1 MSFNGFSHS
10 VMGASHVAKGIVC
23 QDSSAHKITDRY
35 AIAVVADGHG
45 SKKHFRSNIGSQCA
59 VEATIET
66 IDRFYEDPDAFEEN
80 LPKNHKMII
89 RNIERQIIAAWD
101 TKVMKHLEENPV
113 TVVEKKPFT
122 QEEFEAIN
130 PESYYGTT
138 LIAAVA
144 GRGFTFGVQ
153 IGDGSFVA
161 IFEDGEAVMP
171 MEYEEANPAN
181 ITSSMCN
188 ANAASMFESFYVDD
202 KRLIALFSSTDG
214 LYTSF
219 GSEYDFRDYHVIL
232 ASQVNSPS
240 LEASVVKNI
249 TKRSHFGTEDD
260 ISLACVYD
268 VEFAQEKVDLLKE
281 MIERNKKL
289 AAERKARLHTANF

>member
-1 MSFNGFSHS
+1 
-10 VMGASHVAKGIVC
+10 MGASHVAKGIVC

-66 IDRFYEDPDAFEEN
+66 IERFYEDAEAFEQN

-89 RNIERQIIAAWD
+89 RNIERQIIAAWN
-101 TKVMKHLEENPV
+101 TKIMKHLEEHPV

-122 QEEFEAIN
+122 QDEFDNIN

-144 GRGFTFGVQ
+144 GIGFTFGVQ

-161 IFEDGEAVMP
+161 IMEDGEAIMP

-181 ITSSMCN
+181 VTASMCN
-188 ANAASMFESFYVDD
+188 ANAASMFESFYIDD
-202 KRLIALFSSTDG
+202 RKMIALFSSTDG

-219 GSEYDFRDYHVIL
+219 GSEYDFKDYHVIL

-249 TKRSHFGTEDD
+249 TKRTHFGTEDD
-260 ISLACVYD
+260 ISLACIYD
-268 VEFAQEKVDLLKE
+268 PEFAEEKVGMLKE

-289 AAERKARLHTANF
+289 AAERKAKLHTANF

>member
-1 MSFNGFSHS
+1 
-10 VMGASHVAKGIVC
+10 MGASHVAKGIVC

-66 IDRFYEDPDAFEEN
+66 IDRFYENAEEFEAN
-80 LPKNHKMII
+80 LPKNHKRII
-89 RNIERQIIAAWD
+89 RNIERQIIAAWNS
-101 TKVMKHLEENPV
+101 KIMKHLEEHPV

-122 QEEFEAIN
+122 QDEFDNIS

-144 GRGFTFGVQ
+144 AKNFTFGVQ

-161 IFEDGEAVMP
+161 IMEDGEAIMP

-181 ITSSMCN
+181 VTASMCN
-188 ANAASMFESFYVDD
+188 SNAASMFESFYIDD
-202 KRLIALFSSTDG
+202 KKLIALFSSTDG

-232 ASQVNSPS
+232 ASQVNSPA
-240 LEASVVKNI
+240 LENSVVKNI
-249 TKRSHFGTEDD
+249 TKRTHFGTEDD

-268 VEFAQEKVDLLKE
+268 VEFSEEKVGLLKE

-289 AAERKARLHTANF
+289 AAERKAKLHTANF